1 MSILEEAKPE
11 AAFAKFGIY
20 GEAGSGKTYTASLI
34 AIGLHKFIHAEKP
47 IAFAATEP
55 GVDYVLHLFK
65 EAGIKLVTKKSRV
78 FSDLLTIHDD
88 AEKECSILIID
99 SITHYWVELQE
110 AYMKKNGMT
119 KINWMKHSAPI
130 KAIWRDF
137 SDRYINGKLHVIMCG
152 RSTVIF
158 EDVIDPEDGSKETK
172 KTGTKMKTENE
183 MGYEPSLLVE
193 MSAVQLSPQ
202 FGSKLVRRAFIK
214 KDRFSVMDGKLYD
227 NPTFE
232 TFMPHVG
239 QLNIGGEHRALEL
252 DRADSTT
259 YIKSEESGEKRALN
273 KEILCEEI
281 QNEVR
286 KLYPG
291 QTEGDKLKRIA
302 LLEEVFN
309 TNSWTKISTLTKNDV
324 LADGLNVIR
333 AKVYDA
339 SKPTPQAVPVIPL
352 DESGNGKK
360 AAKKGARA

>member
-1 MSILEEAKPE
+1 MSILEEARPE
-11 AAFAKFGIY
+11 AAFAKFGLY

-34 AIGLHKFIHAEKP
+34 AIGLHKFIHADKP

-78 FSDLLTIHDD
+78 FSDLLKIHDE
-88 AEKECSILIID
+88 AENECSVFIID

-110 AYMKKNGMT
+110 SWMKKNNLS

-137 SDRYINGKLHVIMCG
+137 SDRYINGKIHVIMCG

-158 EDVIDPEDGSKETK
+158 EDVIDPEDGSKETRK
-172 KTGTKMKTENE
+172 AGTKMKTENE
-183 MGYEPSLLVE
+183 MGYEPSLLIE
-193 MSAVQLSPQ
+193 MSAAQLSPQ

-214 KDRFSVMDGKLYD
+214 KDRFSIMDGKLFD

-232 TFMPHVG
+232 TFMPHIEL
-239 QLNIGGEHRALEL
+239 LNIGGEHRALEL
-252 DRADSTT
+252 DRPDSTT
-259 YIKSEESGEKRALN
+259 YIKIEETGEKRALN

-281 QNEVR
+281 SNEIK

-291 QTEGDKLKRIA
+291 QTEKDKLDRIK
-302 LLEEVFN
+302 LLEEVFG

-324 LADGLNVIR
+324 LADGLNMIR
-333 AKVYDA
+333 AKVFDA
-339 SKPTPQAVPVIPL
+339 FKPTPQAAPVVPPPDPV
-352 DESGNGKK
+352 DGKSK
-360 AAKKGARA
+360 KKGARA

>member
-11 AAFAKFGIY
+11 AAFAKFGLY

-65 EAGIKLVTKKSRV
+65 DAGIKLVTKKSRV
-78 FSDLLTIHDD
+78 FSDLLTIHDE

-110 AYMKKNGMT
+110 AWMKKNNLT

-158 EDVIDPEDGSKETK
+158 EDVIDPEDGSKEAK

-183 MGYEPSLLVE
+183 MGYEPSLLAE
-193 MSAVQLSPQ
+193 MSAIQLSPQ
-202 FGSKLVRRAFIK
+202 FGSKLVHRSFIK
-214 KDRFSVMDGKLYD
+214 KDRFSIMDGKLFD

-232 TFMPHVG
+232 TFVPHIER
-239 QLNIGGEHRALEL
+239 LNIGGEHRALEL
-252 DRADSTT
+252 DRPDSTT
-259 YIKSEESGEKRALN
+259 YIKSEETGEKRALN

-302 LLEEVFN
+302 LFEEVFN

-333 AKVYDA
+333 AKVFDV
-339 SKPTPQAVPVIPL
+339 SKSVP
-352 DESGNGKK
+352 K
-360 AAKKGARA
+360 AAVLLATIDPGDGKSKKKGAKA